1 MLRSQGAPDS
11 GSDSE
16 LPMGGRI
23 VPIRGR
29 IQGPLEGIQGPLEG
43 QIAGRFKERVN
54 E

>member
-1 MLRSQGAPDS
+1 
-11 GSDSE
+11 
-16 LPMGGRI
+16 MGGRI